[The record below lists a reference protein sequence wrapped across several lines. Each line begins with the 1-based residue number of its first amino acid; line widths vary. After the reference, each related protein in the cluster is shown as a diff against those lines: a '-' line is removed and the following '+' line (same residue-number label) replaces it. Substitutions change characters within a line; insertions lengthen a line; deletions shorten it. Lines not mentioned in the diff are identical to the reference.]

1 MAPLLKTMN
10 DLFLHRRK
18 THRTK
23 TDSGG
28 QGYRIWR
35 DSIHIGR
42 KISMVSVVRDRP
54 EAGQVNQ
61 ALNIS
66 FEKPL
71 VGFFLS

>member
-1 MAPLLKTMN
+1 MIFSYIGERPIGQ
-10 DLFLHRRK
+10 
-18 THRTK
+18 

-61 ALNIS
+61 ALKYLIRKT
-66 FEKPL
+66 FGWL
-71 VGFFLS
+71 FLS